1 MQNGDDIIVVVM
13 LKFRQILVVS
23 YLFHPANL
31 ENDIF
36 NGSFLIPFG
45 KSPKNYVGN
54 QTVFSYLVIVSVAIV
69 SYSASRKEM
78 YKYDFFMIFFSLQN
92 VQEKSPQ
99 SYKTKDEC

>member
-36 NGSFLIPFG
+36 ISIGDALTLTVRPEEYMDQLVDYNIV
-45 KSPKNYVGN
+45 KVYAVVRVIETN
-54 QTVFSYLVIVSVAIV
+54 Q
-69 SYSASRKEM
+69 
-78 YKYDFFMIFFSLQN
+78 FFSDEDDFTLVKPSLKVEQVGQLQ
-92 VQEKSPQ
+92 VGLPL
-99 SYKTKDEC
+99 